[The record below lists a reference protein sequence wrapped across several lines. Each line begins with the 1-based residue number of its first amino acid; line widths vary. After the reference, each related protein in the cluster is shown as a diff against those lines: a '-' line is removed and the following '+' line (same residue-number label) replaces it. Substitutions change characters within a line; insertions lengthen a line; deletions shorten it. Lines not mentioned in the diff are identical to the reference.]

1 MAGNP
6 NCQDEKKILCDRCIT
21 IELGKKKYEA
31 CLTYY
36 NDPAKISYGIILT
49 HGAGG
54 DMNHKQLVGI
64 AEKLAKA
71 GYLVLRFTC
80 KGLNLAYRTKVFT
93 GIVDYVKENY
103 PHLKGCFIGGRS
115 MGSRAAVGV
124 CCDSK
129 MTDFLQGVICLSYP
143 LHKPNDFK
151 QLRDGPLYDVTK
163 PVLFVSGT
171 DDNMCDQELFLPV
184 LDHMTKSQ
192 VHWIEGGN
200 HGLEI
205 KGKPSEDIVL
215 EIDLVIRTF
224 IQECLTDKLKRTK
237 VQKAVKKKIKT
248 Q

>member
-1 MAGNP
+1 M
-6 NCQDEKKILCDRCIT
+6 
-21 IELGKKKYEA
+21 
-31 CLTYY
+31 
-36 NDPAKISYGIILT
+36 
-49 HGAGG
+49 
-54 DMNHKQLVGI
+54 
-64 AEKLAKA
+64 
-71 GYLVLRFTC
+71 VL
-80 KGLNLAYRTKVFT
+80 
-93 GIVDYVKENY
+93 
-103 PHLKGCFIGGRS
+103 GRS

-215 EIDLVIRTF
+215 EIDCVIRTF
-224 IQECLTDKLKRTK
+224 IQECLTDKPKRTK